1 MRRPAIYVTRGAI
14 DLLDAGE
21 LRAALAHELAHLGRR
36 DPERSWVMLGL
47 RCVMGWNPTFQVLA
61 RALARDA
68 ERLADER
75 GVELGA
81 DRLALASALLKLHR
95 ATGGMDGRRTL
106 FFGGALAGTLRRA
119 RSQDLERRVR
129 ELLEPAPR
137 AAAAALAAAR
147 PGGHLDDR
155 AALLRHM
162 TAPAQTRRAVAPEL
176 LRMLVALGWVVATT
190 AVTLAGLGALPGL
203 IAGEPHEVRTVASV
217 EIAERN
223 LGAGLALPS
232 YFPAHLGWPPARIR
246 VAGGKGGAVELT
258 FRQRADGGDQL
269 QLLQATTADSP
280 IPAIFEPPGSEL
292 ASSPTTVAGR
302 PARLSRRTIGGEVW
316 HQLSWERDGRQMVLR
331 TRGDVDELFRIARS
345 AHRRGAP

>member
-1 MRRPAIYVTRGAI
+1 
-14 DLLDAGE
+14 
-21 LRAALAHELAHLGRR
+21 
-36 DPERSWVMLGL
+36 
-47 RCVMGWNPTFQVLA
+47 
-61 RALARDA
+61 
-68 ERLADER
+68 
-75 GVELGA
+75 
-81 DRLALASALLKLHR
+81 
-95 ATGGMDGRRTL
+95 
-106 FFGGALAGTLRRA
+106 
-119 RSQDLERRVR
+119 
-129 ELLEPAPR
+129 
-137 AAAAALAAAR
+137 
-147 PGGHLDDR
+147 
-155 AALLRHM
+155 M
-162 TAPAQTRRAVAPEL
+162 TAPAQTTPGHAPEL

-190 AVTLAGLGALPGL
+190 ALVLAGLGALPGL
-203 IAGEPHEVRTVASV
+203 IAGEPREVRTVASV

-246 VAGGKGGAVELT
+246 VAGGKGGSVELT

-269 QLLQATTADSP
+269 QLLQATSTDSP